1 MWICGILGF
10 VSTENN
16 TMKQKMLGLGG
27 FSLTLPLLCDTLI
40 LIRYGEVTALLAAER
55 RRVITERIKATGQV
69 VVSTMSAEFQV
80 SEETI
85 RRDLEWLEKEG
96 IATRIYGGAVL
107 CGNDRIA
114 PPYSIRKNTSIEPKI
129 EIARQLARLVH
140 DGDTLMV
147 DESSTAAYAVR
158 ALRQK
163 KGITLIT
170 NSLELLREMNGQD
183 TWNIISTGGNLKH
196 DVLAQVG
203 PHALRTVR
211 SYHVRYAILSCRGIN
226 DRLGL
231 ADSDDEVVEVK
242 QAMIASCDQAVLLAD
257 QRKFDRDGLVALGS
271 LDLVDKLITD
281 QMPSRQWLER
291 LQQSGVELLCG
302 EEA

>member
-1 MWICGILGF
+1 MTFLPFCG
-10 VSTENN
+10 
-16 TMKQKMLGLGG
+16 
-27 FSLTLPLLCDTLI
+27 TLN

-69 VVSTMSAEFQV
+69 VVSAMSTEFQV

-107 CGNDRIA
+107 CGNDRSA

-129 EIARQLARLVH
+129 AIARQLARLVR

-183 TWNIISTGGNLKH
+183 TWNIISTGGTLKG

-203 PHALRTVR
+203 THALRTVR

-231 ADSDDEVVEVK
+231 ADSDDAVVEIK
-242 QAMIASCDQAVLLAD
+242 QAMIASCDSTVLLAD

-281 QMPSRQWLER
+281 RRPSQPWLER
-291 LQQSGVELLCG
+291 LEKSGVELLCG
-302 EEA
+302 EET